1 MDAMGKL
8 SEHLKKRRP
17 ELREIK
23 KSGQKI
29 VGYTPGG
36 YLPEEILYAAGV
48 LPICLA
54 RGGDPEPVTESLA
67 YIPRYIDTFCRC
79 QIGYR
84 VMKEEVLYQLPDLI
98 IVPVNDVNERAI
110 ADCWSYYTDVA
121 VFRYGVPHNKRQDA
135 LNYYIGSLRLLRE
148 KMESFTGVKISDDKL
163 KEEIKTQNRMREL
176 FRNISYLRQPGKTPV
191 ISTQDFVKLHHA
203 SFYAD
208 RAIFMGI
215 LEELYEELKQKK
227 VEENDKPKAMLTAST
242 LAMGDYKIFNIMDE
256 IGGEFIFE
264 DAAEGLMPYANS
276 VSLEGDPILAL
287 ADTFFMKRVPPAW
300 FRPARERV
308 DYLLNIVKERKVEGL
323 LWYQLLYRDGYD
335 IQSYSFEKEFERTTG
350 LPFLKIESD
359 YDTSERGQF
368 KTRMETFVEMMKQTK
383 QRRQ

>member
-1 MDAMGKL
+1 MEAMEKL
-8 SEHLKKRRP
+8 SDHLTKRRP
-17 ELREIK
+17 ELRQIK

-29 VGYTPGG
+29 IGYTPGG
-36 YLPEEILYAAGV
+36 YLPEEMLYAAGA
-48 LPICLA
+48 LPLCLA
-54 RGGDPEPVTESLA
+54 RGGDPEPVSESVA
-67 YIPRYIDTFCRC
+67 YIPRFIDTFCRC

-84 VMKEEVLYQLPDLI
+84 VMGEEVLYQLPDLI

-110 ADCWSYYTDVA
+110 ADCWNYYTDMET
-121 VFRYGVPHNKRQDA
+121 FRYGVPHNKRQDA
-135 LNYYIGSLRLLRE
+135 FDYYAGSLRLLRE
-148 KMESFTGVKISDDKL
+148 KLESFMGTTISDDKL

-191 ISTQDFVKLHHA
+191 ISAQDFIRLHHA

-215 LEELYEELKQKK
+215 LEDLYEELKQKK
-227 VEENDKPKAMLTAST
+227 VEENDKPKIMLTAST

-264 DAAEGLMPYANS
+264 EAAEGLMPYAHD

-287 ADTFFMKRVPPAW
+287 AETLFMKRIPPAW

-308 DYLLNIVKERKVEGL
+308 DYLLDTVKERKVEGL

-335 IQSYSFEKEFERTTG
+335 IQSYSFEKELVRTTG
-350 LPFLKIESD
+350 LTFLKIESD

-368 KTRMETFVEMMKQTK
+368 KTRMETFVEIMK

>member
-1 MDAMGKL
+1 MDAMEKL

-29 VGYTPGG
+29 IGYTPNG
-36 YLPEEILYAAGV
+36 YLPVEMIYAAGA

-54 RGGDPEPVTESLA
+54 RGGDPEPVSESLA

-84 VMKEEVLYQLPDLI
+84 VMEEEVLYQLPDLI
-98 IVPVNDVNERAI
+98 VVPVSDVNERAI
-110 ADCWSYYTDVA
+110 ADCWDYYTDLET
-121 VFRYGVPHNKRQDA
+121 FRYGVPHNKRQDA
-135 LNYYIGSLRLLRE
+135 IDYYTGSLRLLKE
-148 KMESFTGVKISDDKL
+148 KMESFMNTTISDDKL
-163 KEEIKTQNRMREL
+163 KEEIKIQNRMREL
-176 FRNISYLRQPGKTPV
+176 FRNISYLREPGKTPV
-191 ISTQDFVKLHHA
+191 ISSQDFIRLHHA

-208 RAIFMGI
+208 RVTFMSI
-215 LEELYEELKQKK
+215 LEELYEELKQKQ
-227 VEENDKPKAMLTAST
+227 VEESGKPKAMLTAST

-264 DAAEGLMPYANS
+264 EAAEGLMPYDHE
-276 VSLEGDPILAL
+276 VSLEGDPFLAL
-287 ADTFFMKRVPPAW
+287 TDALFVKRVPPAW

-308 DYLLNIVKERKVEGL
+308 DYLLNTIKERQVEGL

-335 IQSYSFEKEFERTTG
+335 IQSYSFEKELEKTTG

-368 KTRMETFVEMMKQTK
+368 KTRMETFTEIIK